1 MISPKRSLGQN
12 FLRDDNVAR
21 NILDSLQL
29 RRSDLLLEVGPGT
42 GSLTRHLAGAVETLL
57 AVEIDRRAIESLEGR
72 FGSDVRI
79 IEGDVLEVSL
89 AGLAEQFGKKVR
101 VVGNIPYYIT
111 SEILFWIFDQ
121 RSAVSDATL
130 MMQQEVARRL
140 TAVPR
145 TKDYGILSVFA
156 QLYSIPQQL
165 FKVSRNSFFPK
176 PGVDSAVVRLSI
188 KETIPPHHELL
199 LRNVVRSTFGKRR
212 KTVLNGLK
220 HMGFSDQSLKS
231 LPFDLQKRPEE
242 LDGEDFLKLTGLLES
257 RTGELPPLKFEIRN
271 AKSETG

>member
-29 RRSDLLLEVGPGT
+29 HQSDLLLEVGPGT
-42 GSLTRHLAGAVETLL
+42 GSLTKHLAGNVETLL

-72 FGSDVRI
+72 FGGNVRI

-89 AGLAEQFGKKVR
+89 AELAEQFGKKVR

-121 RSAVSDATL
+121 RSVVRDATL

-188 KETIPPHHELL
+188 RGTIPPHHELL

-220 HMGFSDQSLKS
+220 HMGFSDQTLKG

-242 LDGEDFLKLTGLLES
+242 LDGGDFLKLTGLLES
-257 RTGELPPLKFEIRN
+257 HAGELPPLKFEIRN
-271 AKSETG
+271 MKSETE